1 MTPVRTAEPAPP
13 KQAVG
18 MPGRHPLRSIRARL
32 LGRMLVLVGLTLA
45 SLTGAE
51 SFIFTARLNE
61 RVDRELAHDIEAFR
75 SFATETAGGPGPA
88 PGGVR
93 ALFVSYL
100 EGYIPEHGQT
110 LITLVDGDP
119 YRRSAEEPPTRLDT
133 DRTLMDR
140 AAAVRSPSYG
150 DAHSSAGSVRFVAV
164 PVAVAGDSGR
174 GVLVIATF
182 TQQERDNIN
191 ESIRTQIYLG
201 LGAMLLSACVGW
213 IFASR
218 IVAPL
223 RVLRNTA
230 RSIHESDITR
240 RIPVQDRD
248 EIGQLAGTFNDML
261 DRLDDAFT
269 TKRQFMND
277 VGHEL
282 RTPITIVLSQLETI
296 PDDPASRAQTVAVIT
311 DELHR
316 MHRMAEELLMLAK
329 ARRPDALR
337 PEDLSLSEL
346 IEEVYVKAAALAER
360 RWLLDFVEN
369 PHHDTL
375 HADRQLLTQA
385 MIQLAQNAAQHTEE
399 HARIWIGGRV
409 GADMVELWVKDT
421 GHGIPLADQQRIFE
435 RFARAEESR
444 GRTGA
449 GLGLAIVK
457 AIAEAHHGQIH
468 VDSSLGHGATFTL
481 RIPYLTHPVTG
492 SLSRTRTP

>member
-1 MTPVRTAEPAPP
+1 MRTVEPAP

-18 MPGRHPLRSIRARL
+18 MSGRHPLRSIRVRL
-32 LGRMLVLVGLTLA
+32 LGRMLLLVGLTLA

-51 SFIFTARLNE
+51 SFILTARLNE

-75 SFATETAGGPGPA
+75 SFATGTAAGSGPT

-110 LITLVDGDP
+110 LITLVDGEP
-119 YRRSAEEPPTRLDT
+119 YRRSAEEPPARLDT
-133 DRTLMDR
+133 DRALMRR
-140 AAAVRSPSYG
+140 AAEVRSPSYG
-150 DAHSSAGSVRFVAV
+150 DAQSAAGSVRFVAV
-164 PVAVAGDSGR
+164 PVAVAGDSAP

-182 TQQERDNIN
+182 TQQERDHIN
-191 ESIRTQIYLG
+191 DSIRTQVYLG
-201 LGAMLLSACVGW
+201 FGALLLSACVGW

-223 RVLRNTA
+223 RVLRDTA

-248 EIGQLAGTFNDML
+248 EIGRLAATFNDML
-261 DRLDDAFT
+261 GRLDDAFS

-282 RTPITIVLSQLETI
+282 RTPITIVLSQLETL
-296 PDDPASRAQTVAVIT
+296 PDDPADRAQTVSVIT

-316 MHRMAEELLMLAK
+316 MHRMSEELLMLAK

-360 RWLLDFVEN
+360 RWLLDFAEN
-369 PHHDTL
+369 PHRDTL

-399 HARIWIGGRV
+399 HGRIWIGGRA
-409 GADMVELWVKDT
+409 GHDRVELWVRDT
-421 GHGIPLADQQRIFE
+421 GPGIRPADQQRIFE

-457 AIAEAHHGQIH
+457 AIAEAHHGEID
-468 VDSSLGHGATFTL
+468 VDSAPGRGATFTL
-481 RIPYLTHPVTG
+481 RIPYITHALNGGP
-492 SLSRTRTP
+492 RNP

>member
-1 MTPVRTAEPAPP
+1 
-13 KQAVG
+13 
-18 MPGRHPLRSIRARL
+18 
-32 LGRMLVLVGLTLA
+32 MLVLVGLTLA

-51 SFIFTARLNE
+51 SFILTARLNE
-61 RVDRELAHDIEAFR
+61 RVDRELAHDLDAFR
-75 SFATETAGGPGPA
+75 DFAAQSAAGTGPGR
-88 PGGVR
+88 GGLR
-93 ALFVSYL
+93 ELFVAYL
-100 EGYIPEHGQT
+100 QAAIPEHGQT
-110 LITLVDGDP
+110 QITLVDGTP
-119 YRRSAEEPPTRLDT
+119 YRRSAEAPPTRLDT
-133 DRTLMDR
+133 DRALMNR
-140 AAAVRSPSYG
+140 AAAVRAPSYG
-150 DAHSSAGSVRFVAV
+150 DARSTAGAVRFVAV
-164 PVAVAGDSGR
+164 PVTVAGDSAR

-182 TQQERDNIN
+182 TQQERGHID
-191 ESIRTQIYLG
+191 ESIRIQIYLG

-223 RVLRNTA
+223 RLLRDTA

-240 RIPVQDRD
+240 RIPAQDRD
-248 EIGQLAGTFNDML
+248 EIGQLASTFNDML

-282 RTPITIVLSQLETI
+282 RTPITIVLSQLETL
-296 PDDPASRAQTVAVIT
+296 PDDPAGRAQTVAVVT

-360 RWLLDFVEN
+360 RWLLDFAEN
-369 PHHDTL
+369 PHRDTL

-399 HARIWIGGRV
+399 HGRIWIGGRA
-409 GADMVELWVKDT
+409 GPDRVELWVKDT
-421 GHGIPLADQQRIFE
+421 GPGIRLADQKRIFE

-457 AIAEAHHGQIH
+457 AIAEAHHGEIDVH
-468 VDSSLGHGATFTL
+468 SSPGRGARFTL
-481 RIPYLTHPVTG
+481 RIPYVSHSLTG
-492 SLSRTRTP
+492 NARRTP

>member
-1 MTPVRTAEPAPP
+1 MPGRPP
-13 KQAVG
+13 KQATR
-18 MPGRHPLRSIRARL
+18 MPGRHPLRSIRVRL
-32 LGRMLVLVGLTLA
+32 LGRMLMLVGLTLV
-45 SLTGAE
+45 SLAGAE
-51 SFIFTARLNE
+51 SLILTARLSE
-61 RVDRELAHDIEAFR
+61 RVDRELAHDMEAFR
-75 SFATETAGGPGPA
+75 DFAAQSGAGTGPGS
-88 PGGVR
+88 GGVR

-100 EGYIPEHGQT
+100 QGSVPEHGQT
-110 LITLVDGDP
+110 LTTLVDGRP
-119 YRRSAEEPPTRLDT
+119 YRRSAAEPPARLDL
-133 DRTLMDR
+133 DRALMAR

-150 DAHSSAGSVRFVAV
+150 DAKSPAGSVRFVAV
-164 PVAVAGDSGR
+164 PVTVAGDSAR

-182 TQQERDNIN
+182 TQQERDHID

-223 RVLRNTA
+223 HVLRDTA
-230 RSIHESDITR
+230 RSIHQSDITR

-248 EIGQLAGTFNDML
+248 EIGQLASTFNDML

-282 RTPITIVLSQLETI
+282 RTPITIVLSQLETL
-296 PDDPASRAQTVAVIT
+296 PDDPADRAQTVAVIT

-337 PEDLSLSEL
+337 PEGLSLSEL

-360 RWLLDFVEN
+360 RWLFDFVEN
-369 PHHDTL
+369 PYLDTL

-399 HARIWIGGRV
+399 HGRIWIGGRA

-421 GHGIPLADQQRIFE
+421 GPGIRLADQQRIFE

-449 GLGLAIVK
+449 GLGLAIVR
-457 AIAEAHHGQIH
+457 AIAEAHHGEIRL
-468 VDSSLGHGATFTL
+468 DSSPGRGATFTL
-481 RIPYLTHPVTG
+481 RIPYVTHALNGGP
-492 SLSRTRTP
+492 RKP

>member
-1 MTPVRTAEPAPP
+1 MRTAEPAPP

-18 MPGRHPLRSIRARL
+18 MPGRHPLRSIRVRL
-32 LGRMLVLVGLTLA
+32 LGRMLMLVGLTLA

-51 SFIFTARLNE
+51 SFILTARLNE

-75 SFATETAGGPGPA
+75 SFATTTGASGGAGPA
-88 PGGVR
+88 PGGLR

-110 LITLVDGDP
+110 LITLVDSEP
-119 YRRSAEEPPTRLDT
+119 YRRSAEEPPARLDT
-133 DRTLMDR
+133 DSALMDR

-150 DAHSSAGSVRFVAV
+150 DAKSAAGSVRFVAV
-164 PVAVAGDSGR
+164 PVTVAGDAPR

-182 TQQERDNIN
+182 TQQERDHIS
-191 ESIRTQIYLG
+191 ESIRIQICLG

-223 RVLRNTA
+223 RLLRDTA

-261 DRLDDAFT
+261 DRLDDAFS

-282 RTPITIVLSQLETI
+282 RTPITIVLSRLETL
-296 PDDPASRAQTVAVIT
+296 PDEPADRARTVAVVT

-360 RWLLDFVEN
+360 RWLLDFAEN
-369 PHHDTL
+369 PHRDTL

-399 HARIWIGGRV
+399 HGRIWIGGRA
-409 GADMVELWVKDT
+409 GHDRVELWVRDT
-421 GHGIPLADQQRIFE
+421 GPGIRPADQQRVFE
-435 RFARAEESR
+435 RFTRAQESR

-457 AIAEAHHGQIH
+457 AIAEAHHGE
-468 VDSSLGHGATFTL
+468 VRLDSSPGRGATFTL
-481 RIPYLTHPVTG
+481 LIPYVTHALNGGPH
-492 SLSRTRTP
+492 RP

>member
-1 MTPVRTAEPAPP
+1 MTEPAPP
-13 KQAVG
+13 KQATR
-18 MPGRHPLRSIRARL
+18 MPGRHPLRSIHVRL

-51 SFIFTARLNE
+51 SFILTARLNE
-61 RVDRELAHDIEAFR
+61 RIDRELAHDIEGFR
-75 SFATETAGGPGPA
+75 SFATETAAGSGPV

-100 EGYIPEHGQT
+100 RGYIPEHGQT
-110 LITLVDGDP
+110 LITLVDSEP
-119 YRRSAEEPPTRLDT
+119 YRRSAEEPSARLDT
-133 DRTLMDR
+133 DHALMRR
-140 AAAVRSPSYG
+140 AAEVRSPSYG
-150 DAHSSAGSVRFVAV
+150 DAKSAAGSVRYVAV
-164 PVAVAGDSGR
+164 PVAVSGDSAR

-182 TQQERDNIN
+182 TQQERDHIN

-223 RVLRNTA
+223 QVLRDTA

-248 EIGQLAGTFNDML
+248 EISQLASTFNDML
-261 DRLDDAFT
+261 DRLDDAFS
-269 TKRQFMND
+269 TKREFMND

-282 RTPITIVLSQLETI
+282 RTPITIVLSQLETL
-296 PDDPASRAQTVAVIT
+296 PDEPAARAQTVAVIT
-311 DELHR
+311 DELWR
-316 MHRMAEELLMLAK
+316 MHRMSEELLMLAK

-337 PEDLSLSEL
+337 PEDLSFSEL

-360 RWLLDFVEN
+360 RWLLDFEDN
-369 PHHDTL
+369 PHRDTL

-399 HARIWIGGRV
+399 HGRIWIGGRA
-409 GADMVELWVKDT
+409 GADRVELWVKDT
-421 GHGIPLADQQRIFE
+421 GPGIRLADQQRIFE
-435 RFARAEESR
+435 RFTRAEESR

-457 AIAEAHHGQIH
+457 AIAEAHHGEIQL
-468 VDSSLGHGATFTL
+468 DSSPGRGATFTL
-481 RIPYLTHPVTG
+481 RIPYVTHGLNGDP
-492 SLSRTRTP
+492 RKP

>member
-1 MTPVRTAEPAPP
+1 MRTAEPAPP
-13 KQAVG
+13 KRAVG
-18 MPGRHPLRSIRARL
+18 MPGRHPFRSIRVRL

-51 SFIFTARLNE
+51 SFILTARLNE

-75 SFATETAGGPGPA
+75 SFATGTAGGSGPA

-100 EGYIPEHGQT
+100 EGHIPAHGQT
-110 LITLVDGDP
+110 LITLVDGVP
-119 YRRSAEEPPTRLDT
+119 YRRSAEKPPARLDT
-133 DRTLMDR
+133 DRALMSM
-140 AAAVRSPSYG
+140 AAKVRSPSYG
-150 DAHSSAGSVRFVAV
+150 DAKSPAGSVRFVAV
-164 PVAVAGDSGR
+164 PVTVAGDSAR

-182 TQQERDNIN
+182 TQQERDHIN
-191 ESIRTQIYLG
+191 DSIRIQIYLG
-201 LGAMLLSACVGW
+201 LGAVLLSACVGW

-223 RVLRNTA
+223 RLLRDTA

-248 EIGQLAGTFNDML
+248 EIGQLADTFNDML
-261 DRLDDAFT
+261 DHLDDAFT

-282 RTPITIVLSQLETI
+282 RTPITIVLSQLESL
-296 PDDPASRAQTVAVIT
+296 PDDSADRAQTVAVIT

-399 HARIWIGGRV
+399 HARIWIGGRAA
-409 GADMVELWVKDT
+409 ADRVELWVKDT
-421 GHGIPLADQQRIFE
+421 GPGIRLVDQQRIFE
-435 RFARAEESR
+435 RFVRAEESR

-457 AIAEAHHGQIH
+457 AIAEAHHGEIH
-468 VDSSLGHGATFTL
+468 VDSAPGRGATFTL
-481 RIPYLTHPVTG
+481 RIPYVTRALN
-492 SLSRTRTP
+492 SSPQKP

>member
-1 MTPVRTAEPAPP
+1 MGTTESEAPQ
-13 KQAVG
+13 QAVG
-18 MPGRHPLRSIRARL
+18 RFGHHPLRSIRVRL

-45 SLTGAE
+45 SLTVAE
-51 SFIFTARLNE
+51 SFILTARLNE
-61 RVDRELAHDIEAFR
+61 RVDRELAHDVAAFR
-75 SFATETAGGPGPA
+75 SFAAKSAGGSGPA

-100 EGYIPEHGQT
+100 EGSIPEHGQT
-110 LITLVDGDP
+110 LITLVDGEP
-119 YRRSAEEPPTRLDT
+119 YRRSAEEPLARLDT
-133 DRTLMDR
+133 DRALMRR
-140 AAAVRSPSYG
+140 AAAVRSPCYG
-150 DAHSSAGSVRFVAV
+150 STKSTAGSVRFVAV
-164 PVAVAGDSGR
+164 PVAVAGDSAR
-174 GVLVIATF
+174 GVLIIAHF
-182 TQQERDNIN
+182 TQQERSHIN

-213 IFASR
+213 IFATR

-223 RVLRNTA
+223 RVLRDTA

-240 RIPVQDRD
+240 RIPVHDKD

-282 RTPITIVLSQLETI
+282 RTPITIVLSQLETL
-296 PDDPASRAQTVAVIT
+296 PDEPEARSQTVAVIT

-337 PEDLSLSEL
+337 PEDLSISEL

-360 RWLLDFVEN
+360 RWLLDFEEN
-369 PHHDTL
+369 PHRDTL
-375 HADRQLLTQA
+375 HADRHLLTQA
-385 MIQLAQNAAQHTEE
+385 MIQLAQNAAQHTEA
-399 HARIWIGGRV
+399 HGRIWIGGRA
-409 GADMVELWVKDT
+409 GADRVELWVKDT
-421 GHGIPLADQQRIFE
+421 GPGIRLADQQRIFE

-457 AIAEAHHGQIH
+457 AIAEAHHGEIQ
-468 VDSSLGHGATFTL
+468 VDSAPGQGATFTL
-481 RIPYLTHPVTG
+481 RIPYVTHALNGGP
-492 SLSRTRTP
+492 RKP

>member
-18 MPGRHPLRSIRARL
+18 TPGRHPLRSIRARL

-51 SFIFTARLNE
+51 SFILTARLNE

-75 SFATETAGGPGPA
+75 SFATDTAGGSGPA
-88 PGGVR
+88 PGTVR

-100 EGYIPEHGQT
+100 KSYLPEHGQT

-119 YRRSAEEPPTRLDT
+119 YRRSAEEPPARLDT
-133 DRTLMDR
+133 NHALMGR

-150 DAHSSAGSVRFVAV
+150 DANSPAGPVRFVAV
-164 PVAVAGDSGR
+164 PVAVAGDPAR

-182 TQQERDNIN
+182 TQQERDHIN
-191 ESIRTQIYLG
+191 DSIRTQTYLG

-223 RVLRNTA
+223 RVLRDTA

-240 RIPVQDRD
+240 RIPVHDRD

-282 RTPITIVLSQLETI
+282 RTPITIVFSQLETL
-296 PDDPASRAQTVAVIT
+296 PDDPADRAQTVAVIT
-311 DELHR
+311 DELRR

-360 RWLLDFVEN
+360 RWLLDFVED
-369 PHHDTL
+369 PHRDTL

-399 HARIWIGGRV
+399 HGRIWIGGRA
-409 GADMVELWVKDT
+409 GADRVQLWVKDT
-421 GHGIPLADQQRIFE
+421 GPGIRHADQQRIFE
-435 RFARAEESR
+435 RFTRAEESR

-457 AIAEAHHGQIH
+457 AIAEAHHGEVQ
-468 VDSSLGHGATFTL
+468 VDSSPGRGATFTL
-481 RIPYLTHPVTG
+481 RIPYVTHALNGGLRKP
-492 SLSRTRTP
+492 

>member
-1 MTPVRTAEPAPP
+1 MTTVRTAEPAPP
-13 KQAVG
+13 KQAIG
-18 MPGRHPLRSIRARL
+18 MSGRHPLRSIRVRL

-51 SFIFTARLNE
+51 SIIFTARLNE
-61 RVDRELAHDIEAFR
+61 RVDRELAHDLQAFR
-75 SFATETAGGPGPA
+75 SFATGTTGSSGPD

-119 YRRSAEEPPTRLDT
+119 YRRSAEEPPARLDT
-133 DRTLMDR
+133 DRALMSR

-150 DAHSSAGSVRFVAV
+150 DAQSPAGSVRFVAV
-164 PVAVAGDSGR
+164 PVAVAGDSAR

-182 TQQERDNIN
+182 TQQERDHIN

-223 RVLRNTA
+223 RVLRDTA

-240 RIPVQDRD
+240 RIHIQDRD

-261 DRLDDAFT
+261 ARLDDAFS

-282 RTPITIVLSQLETI
+282 RTPITIVLSQLETL
-296 PDDPASRAQTVAVIT
+296 PDDPVERAQTVAIVT
-311 DELHR
+311 GELHR
-316 MHRMAEELLMLAK
+316 MHRMSEELLMLAK

-337 PEDLSLSEL
+337 PEDLS
-346 IEEVYVKAAALAER
+346 
-360 RWLLDFVEN
+360 
-369 PHHDTL
+369 
-375 HADRQLLTQA
+375 Q
-385 MIQLAQNAAQHTEE
+385 
-399 HARIWIGGRV
+399 IG
-409 GADMVELWVKDT
+409 
-421 GHGIPLADQQRIFE
+421 
-435 RFARAEESR
+435 RA
-444 GRTGA
+444 
-449 GLGLAIVK
+449 
-457 AIAEAHHGQIH
+457 H
-468 VDSSLGHGATFTL
+468 V
-481 RIPYLTHPVTG
+481 
-492 SLSRTRTP
+492 

>member
-1 MTPVRTAEPAPP
+1 MTPVRTAEPAPSH
-13 KQAVG
+13 QTDG
-18 MPGRHPLRSIRARL
+18 MPRRHPLRSIRARL
-32 LGRMLVLVGLTLA
+32 LGRMLMLVGLTLV

-51 SFIFTARLNE
+51 SIILTARLNE
-61 RVDRELAHDIEAFR
+61 RVDRELAHDAEAFR
-75 SFATETAGGPGPA
+75 RFATETAGGAGPE
-88 PGGVR
+88 PGGVQE
-93 ALFVSYL
+93 LFVSYL

-110 LITLVDGDP
+110 LITLVDGAP
-119 YRRSAEEPPTRLDT
+119 YRRSAEEPPARLDT
-133 DRTLMDR
+133 DRALMAR

-150 DAHSSAGSVRFVAV
+150 DARSTAGPVRFVAV
-164 PVAVAGDSGR
+164 PVAVAGDSAR

-182 TQQERDNIN
+182 TRQERDHID
-191 ESIRTQIYLG
+191 ESIRTQISLG
-201 LGAMLLSACVGW
+201 LGAMVLSACVGW

-223 RVLRNTA
+223 RLLRDTV
-230 RSIHESDITR
+230 RSIQESDITR

-261 DRLDDAFT
+261 DRLDDAFS

-282 RTPITIVLSQLETI
+282 RTPITIVLSQLETL
-296 PDDPASRAQTVAVIT
+296 PDDPAARSRTVAVIT

-316 MHRMAEELLMLAK
+316 MHRMSEELLMLAK

-360 RWLLDFVEN
+360 RWLLDLVDS
-369 PHHDTL
+369 PHRDTL

-399 HARIWIGGRV
+399 HGRIWIGGRA
-409 GADMVELWVKDT
+409 GADRVELWVQDT
-421 GHGIPLADQQRIFE
+421 GPGIRLADQQRIFE
-435 RFARAEESR
+435 RFTRAGDSR

-457 AIAEAHHGQIH
+457 AIAEAHHGE
-468 VDSSLGHGATFTL
+468 VRLDSSPGRGATFTL
-481 RIPYLTHPVTG
+481 LIPYVTHGLNGGPH
-492 SLSRTRTP
+492 TP

>member
-18 MPGRHPLRSIRARL
+18 TPGRHPLRSIHARL
-32 LGRMLVLVGLTLA
+32 LGRMVLLVGLTLA

-51 SFIFTARLNE
+51 SFILTARLNE

-75 SFATETAGGPGPA
+75 SFATGTAGGSGPA
-88 PGGVR
+88 PGTVR

-110 LITLVDGDP
+110 VITLVDGDP
-119 YRRSAEEPPTRLDT
+119 YRRSAEEPPARLDT
-133 DRTLMDR
+133 DHALMGR

-150 DAHSSAGSVRFVAV
+150 DANSPAGPVRFVAV
-164 PVAVAGDSGR
+164 PVAVAGDPAR

-182 TQQERDNIN
+182 TQQERDHIN
-191 ESIRTQIYLG
+191 DSIRIQTYLG

-223 RVLRNTA
+223 RVLGDTA

-240 RIPVQDRD
+240 RIPVHDRD

-282 RTPITIVLSQLETI
+282 RTPITIVFSQLETL
-296 PDDPASRAQTVAVIT
+296 PDDPADRAQTVAVIT
-311 DELHR
+311 DELRR

-360 RWLLDFVEN
+360 RWLLDFVED
-369 PHHDTL
+369 PHRDTL

-399 HARIWIGGRV
+399 HGRIWIGGRA
-409 GADMVELWVKDT
+409 GADRVELWVKDT
-421 GHGIPLADQQRIFE
+421 GPGIRLADQQRIFE
-435 RFARAEESR
+435 RFTRAEESR

-457 AIAEAHHGQIH
+457 AIAEAHHGEVQ
-468 VDSSLGHGATFTL
+468 VDSSPGRGATFTL
-481 RIPYLTHPVTG
+481 RIPYVTRALNG
-492 SLSRTRTP
+492 GLRKP

>member
-1 MTPVRTAEPAPP
+1 MRTAESAPP

-18 MPGRHPLRSIRARL
+18 TPGRHPLRSIRARL

-51 SFIFTARLNE
+51 SFILTARLNE

-75 SFATETAGGPGPA
+75 SFATDTAGGSGPA

-100 EGYIPEHGQT
+100 KSYLPEHGQT
-110 LITLVDGDP
+110 LITLVDGAP
-119 YRRSAEEPPTRLDT
+119 YRRSAEEPPARLDT
-133 DRTLMDR
+133 DHALMGR
-140 AAAVRSPSYG
+140 AAGVRSPSYG
-150 DAHSSAGSVRFVAV
+150 DAQSPAGSVRYVAV
-164 PVAVAGDSGR
+164 PVVVAGDRAR

-182 TQQERDNIN
+182 TQQERDHIN
-191 ESIRTQIYLG
+191 ESIRTQTYLG

-223 RVLRNTA
+223 RVLRDTA

-240 RIPVQDRD
+240 RIPVEDRD
-248 EIGQLAGTFNDML
+248 EIGQLASTFNDML
-261 DRLDDAFT
+261 DHLDDAFS

-282 RTPITIVLSQLETI
+282 RTPITIVLSQLEAL
-296 PDDPASRAQTVAVIT
+296 PDDPADRAQTVAVIT

-360 RWLLDFVEN
+360 RWLLDFVED
-369 PHHDTL
+369 PHRDTL

-399 HARIWIGGRV
+399 HGRIWIGGRA
-409 GADMVELWVKDT
+409 GADRVQLWVKDT
-421 GHGIPLADQQRIFE
+421 GPGIRHADQQRIFE
-435 RFARAEESR
+435 RFTRAEESR

-457 AIAEAHHGQIH
+457 AIAEAHHGEVQ
-468 VDSSLGHGATFTL
+468 VDSSPGRGATFTL
-481 RIPYLTHPVTG
+481 RIPYVTHALNGGLRKP
-492 SLSRTRTP
+492 

>member
-1 MTPVRTAEPAPP
+1 MAPVVTTEPASAQ
-13 KQAVG
+13 QAVAL
-18 MPGRHPLRSIRARL
+18 PGRHPLRSIRVRL
-32 LGRMLVLVGLTLA
+32 LGRMLMLVGLTLA

-51 SFIFTARLNE
+51 SYLLTARLNE
-61 RVDRELAHDIEAFR
+61 RVDRELAHDADGFR
-75 SFATETAGGPGPA
+75 AFATQAAGGAGTDPD
-88 PGGVR
+88 GVR
-93 ALFVSYL
+93 ELFVSYL
-100 EGYIPEHGQT
+100 QGYIPEHGQT
-110 LITLVDGDP
+110 VITLVGGAP
-119 YRRSAEEPPTRLDT
+119 YRRSAEEPPARLDT
-133 DRTLMDR
+133 DRALMDR
-140 AAAVRSPSYG
+140 AAAIRTPSYG
-150 DAHSSAGSVRFVAV
+150 DAHSPAGSVRFVAM
-164 PVAVAGDSGR
+164 PVAVAGDSAR
-174 GVLVIATF
+174 GVLVIAAF
-182 TQQERDNIN
+182 TQQERDHIN

-201 LGAMLLSACVGW
+201 LGALLLSACVGW

-223 RVLRNTA
+223 RVLRDTA

-240 RIPVQDRD
+240 RIPVHDRD

-282 RTPITIVLSQLETI
+282 RTPITIVLSQLESV
-296 PDDPASRAQTVAVIT
+296 PDDPAARAQTVAVIT

-360 RWLLDFVEN
+360 RWLLDFAEN
-369 PHHDTL
+369 PHRDTL

-399 HARIWIGGRV
+399 HARIWIGGRA
-409 GADMVELWVKDT
+409 GAAMVELWVKDT
-421 GHGIPLADQQRIFE
+421 GPGIRLADQQRIFE
-435 RFARAEESR
+435 RFTRAEESR

-457 AIAEAHHGQIH
+457 AIAEAHHGEIR
-468 VDSSLGHGATFTL
+468 VDSSPGRGATFTL
-481 RIPYLTHPVTG
+481 RIPYVTHALNGGARKP
-492 SLSRTRTP
+492 

>member
-1 MTPVRTAEPAPP
+1 MRTAEPAPP
-13 KQAVG
+13 KQAAG
-18 MPGRHPLRSIRARL
+18 PPGRHPLRSIRVRL

-51 SFIFTARLNE
+51 SFILTARLNE
-61 RVDRELAHDIEAFR
+61 RVDRELAHDIQAFR
-75 SFATETAGGPGPA
+75 SFATGTAAGSGPV

-100 EGYIPEHGQT
+100 QGYIPEHGQT

-133 DRTLMDR
+133 DRALMRR
-140 AAAVRSPSYG
+140 AAEVRSPSYG
-150 DAHSSAGSVRFVAV
+150 DAKSAAGSVRFVAV
-164 PVAVAGDSGR
+164 PVTVAGDSTR

-182 TQQERDNIN
+182 TQQERDHIYD
-191 ESIRTQIYLG
+191 SIRIQIYLG
-201 LGAMLLSACVGW
+201 FGALLLSACVGW

-223 RVLRNTA
+223 RLLRDTA

-248 EIGQLAGTFNDML
+248 EIGQLASTFNDML
-261 DRLDDAFT
+261 ERLDDAFS

-282 RTPITIVLSQLETI
+282 RTPITIVLSQLETL
-296 PDDPASRAQTVAVIT
+296 PDDPAGRARTVAVIT

-316 MHRMAEELLMLAK
+316 MHRMSEELLMLAK

-360 RWLLDFVEN
+360 RWLLDFGEN
-369 PHHDTL
+369 PHRDTL

-399 HARIWIGGRV
+399 HGRIWIGGRA
-409 GADMVELWVKDT
+409 GADRVELWVKDS
-421 GHGIPLADQQRIFE
+421 GPGIRLADQQRIFE

-457 AIAEAHHGQIH
+457 AIAEAHHGEIQ
-468 VDSSLGHGATFTL
+468 VDSAPGQGATFTL
-481 RIPYLTHPVTG
+481 LIPYVTHALNG
-492 SLSRTRTP
+492 GLGKS

>member
-1 MTPVRTAEPAPP
+1 MTEPAPP
-13 KQAVG
+13 KPVG
-18 MPGRHPLRSIRARL
+18 MPWRHPLRSIRVRL

-51 SFIFTARLNE
+51 SIIFTARLNE
-61 RVDRELAHDIEAFR
+61 RVDSELAHDIKAFR
-75 SFATETAGGPGPA
+75 DFATATSGGPSP
-88 PGGVR
+88 PRGGLR
-93 ALFVSYL
+93 TLFVAYL

-110 LITLVDGDP
+110 LITLVDGKP
-119 YRRSAEEPPTRLDT
+119 YRRSGEDPPARLDT
-133 DRTLMDR
+133 DRALMAR
-140 AAAVRSPSYG
+140 AAAVRAPSYG
-150 DAHSSAGSVRFVAV
+150 DTNSPAGSVRFVAV
-164 PVAVAGDSGR
+164 PVTVAGDSAR

-182 TQQERDNIN
+182 TQHERDNIN
-191 ESIRTQIYLG
+191 DSIRTQTYLG

-223 RVLRNTA
+223 RLLRDTA
-230 RSIHESDITR
+230 RSIHESAITR
-240 RIPVQDRD
+240 RLPVQDRD

-282 RTPITIVLSQLETI
+282 RTPITIVLSRLETI
-296 PDDPASRAQTVAVIT
+296 PDDPADRARTVAVIT

-360 RWLLDFVEN
+360 RWLLDFAEN
-369 PHHDTL
+369 PHRDTL

-399 HARIWIGGRV
+399 RGRIWIGGRA
-409 GADMVELWVKDT
+409 GHDRVELWVRDT
-421 GHGIPLADQQRIFE
+421 GPGIPLADQQRIFE
-435 RFARAEESR
+435 RFARAKESR

-457 AIAEAHHGQIH
+457 AIAEAHHGEIH
-468 VDSSLGHGATFTL
+468 VDSAPGHGAIFTL
-481 RIPYLTHPVTG
+481 RIPYVTHALDGGPQE
-492 SLSRTRTP
+492 P

>member
-1 MTPVRTAEPAPP
+1 MMTDLAPA
-13 KQAVG
+13 KRSAG
-18 MPGRHPLRSIRARL
+18 IFGHHPLRSIRARL
-32 LGRMLVLVGLTLA
+32 LGRMLMLVGLTLA
-45 SLTGAE
+45 SITGAE
-51 SFIFTARLNE
+51 SFILTARLNE
-61 RVDRELAHDIEAFR
+61 RVDRELAHDVDAFR
-75 SFATETAGGPGPA
+75 SFATESAGGAGPV

-93 ALFVSYL
+93 ALFLSYL
-100 EGYIPEHGQT
+100 QGHIPEHGQT
-110 LITLVDGDP
+110 LITLVDGRP
-119 YRRSAEEPPTRLDT
+119 FRRSAEEPPARLDI
-133 DRTLMDR
+133 DRALMAR
-140 AAAVRSPSYG
+140 AAAVRTPSYA
-150 DAHSSAGSVRFVAV
+150 DAHSAAGSVRYVAV
-164 PVAVAGDSGR
+164 PVAVADDPAR

-182 TQQERDNIN
+182 TQQERGHIN

-201 LGAMLLSACVGW
+201 LGAVLLSACVGW
-213 IFASR
+213 IFSTR

-223 RVLRNTA
+223 RILRDTA

-248 EIGQLAGTFNDML
+248 EIGQLATTFNDML
-261 DRLDDAFT
+261 DRLDDASS

-282 RTPITIVLSQLETI
+282 RTPVTIALSQLETLS
-296 PDDPASRAQTVAVIT
+296 DDPAARSRTVAVVT

-360 RWLLDFVEN
+360 RWLLDFVED
-369 PHHDTL
+369 PHRDTL

-385 MIQLAQNAAQHTEE
+385 MIQLAQNAAQHTAE
-399 HARIWIGGRV
+399 HARIWIGGRAE
-409 GADMVELWVKDT
+409 ADAVELWVKDT
-421 GHGIPLADQQRIFE
+421 GHGIPLADQRRIFE
-435 RFARAEESR
+435 RFTRAEESR

-457 AIAEAHHGQIH
+457 AIAEAHHGRIE
-468 VDSSLGHGATFTL
+468 VDSAPGQGATFTL
-481 RIPYLTHPVTG
+481 RIPRADPADPKTKKSPKNP
-492 SLSRTRTP
+492 RQTP

>member
-1 MTPVRTAEPAPP
+1 MAPVVTTEPPP
-13 KQAVG
+13 AQRAVA
-18 MPGRHPLRSIRARL
+18 MPRRHPLRSIRARL
-32 LGRMLVLVGLTLA
+32 LGRMLLLVGLTLA

-51 SFIFTARLNE
+51 SFLLTARLNE
-61 RVDRELAHDIEAFR
+61 RVDRELAHDLEAFR
-75 SFATETAGGPGPA
+75 SFATDTAGGPGPP

-100 EGYIPEHGQT
+100 EGHIPEHGQT
-110 LITLVDGDP
+110 LITLVDGAP
-119 YRRSAEEPPTRLDT
+119 YRRSAEQPPTRLDT
-133 DRTLMDR
+133 DRALMGR

-150 DAHSSAGSVRFVAV
+150 DAKSPAGSVRFVAV
-164 PVAVAGDSGR
+164 PVTVAGDSAR

-182 TQQERDNIN
+182 TQQERDHIN
-191 ESIRTQIYLG
+191 GSIRTQVYLG
-201 LGAMLLSACVGW
+201 LGALLLSACVGW

-223 RVLRNTA
+223 RVLRDTA

-282 RTPITIVLSQLETI
+282 RTPITIALSQLETI
-296 PDDPASRAQTVAVIT
+296 PDDPGARARTVAVIT

-369 PHHDTL
+369 PHRDTL

-399 HARIWIGGRV
+399 HGRIRIGGRA

-421 GHGIPLADQQRIFE
+421 GPGIRLADQQRIFE
-435 RFARAEESR
+435 RFTRAEEHR

-457 AIAEAHHGQIH
+457 AIAEAHHGEIQ
-468 VDSSLGHGATFTL
+468 VDSSPGRGATFTL
-481 RIPYLTHPVTG
+481 RIPRIVHALNGGP
-492 SLSRTRTP
+492 RKP